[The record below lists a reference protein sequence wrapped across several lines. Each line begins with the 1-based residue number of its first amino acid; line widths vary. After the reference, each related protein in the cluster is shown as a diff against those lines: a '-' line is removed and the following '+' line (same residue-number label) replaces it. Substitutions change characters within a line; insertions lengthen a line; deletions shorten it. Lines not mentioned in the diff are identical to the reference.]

1 MEYLVTSNEMKACD
15 YNTINKIGIPSMV
28 LVERAALGALEE
40 LVDHGFDL
48 SRVLVVCGRGNNGAD
63 GFALARLL
71 HLKGVSVDI
80 LFIDRDKK
88 STPETSQQISIVQN
102 YGIGILDQVDFT
114 AYTTIVDGL
123 LGVGL
128 SRDVE
133 GAYADI
139 IEGINQSQA
148 RVLALDI
155 PSGISADDGKV
166 MGKAVLADK
175 TVTFGFK
182 KLGLVLYPGAR
193 YAGELVVKDIG
204 LTEIGFE
211 GKLPKVSS
219 HTPEDMEML
228 PVRQPYS
235 NKGTFGRVL
244 VVAGST
250 NMSGAAYLSAKAAY
264 RMGVGLVNIYT
275 VEENREILQ
284 TQLPEAILTT
294 YDSQNPD
301 LGDLIAKIQEAR
313 VIVVGPGMGRSL
325 STRIILETVLKV
337 SEVPLVIDADAVN
350 ILAENPDLLE
360 DHRQDIILTPH
371 LGEMGRLIKKNT
383 RQISENIIA
392 EAEDFARK
400 KGLNCVLKDTRTVI
414 ARRDGQVFLNQSGN
428 DGMATAGSGDVLT
441 GIIAGLIAQGL
452 GSMEAASLGVYIHGL
467 AGDRAAEKLGRHA
480 LMAGDIIDSLHY
492 ILR

>member
-1 MEYLVTSNEMKACD
+1 
-15 YNTINKIGIPSMV
+15 
-28 LVERAALGALEE
+28 
-40 LVDHGFDL
+40 
-48 SRVLVVCGRGNNGAD
+48 
-63 GFALARLL
+63 
-71 HLKGVSVDI
+71 
-80 LFIDRDKK
+80 
-88 STPETSQQISIVQN
+88 
-102 YGIGILDQVDFT
+102 
-114 AYTTIVDGL
+114 
-123 LGVGL
+123 
-128 SRDVE
+128 
-133 GAYADI
+133 
-139 IEGINQSQA
+139 
-148 RVLALDI
+148 
-155 PSGISADDGKV
+155 
-166 MGKAVLADK
+166 
-175 TVTFGFK
+175 
-182 KLGLVLYPGAR
+182 
-193 YAGELVVKDIG
+193 
-204 LTEIGFE
+204 
-211 GKLPKVSS
+211 
-219 HTPEDMEML
+219 ML

-467 AGDRAAEKLGRHA
+467 AGDRVAEKLGRHA

>member
-1 MEYLVTSNEMKACD
+1 M
-15 YNTINKIGIPSMV
+15 
-28 LVERAALGALEE
+28 
-40 LVDHGFDL
+40 
-48 SRVLVVCGRGNNGAD
+48 
-63 GFALARLL
+63 
-71 HLKGVSVDI
+71 
-80 LFIDRDKK
+80 
-88 STPETSQQISIVQN
+88 
-102 YGIGILDQVDFT
+102 
-114 AYTTIVDGL
+114 
-123 LGVGL
+123 
-128 SRDVE
+128 
-133 GAYADI
+133 
-139 IEGINQSQA
+139 
-148 RVLALDI
+148 
-155 PSGISADDGKV
+155 
-166 MGKAVLADK
+166 ADK

-371 LGEMGRLIKKNT
+371 LGEMSRLIKKNT

-480 LMAGDIIDSLHY
+480 LMARDIIDSLHY